1 MPADPAAPPPNRA
14 APNRPAPNRP
24 APNRPAPGL
33 PAAAPSG
40 SDSAVPGRG
49 SGVIHDIGYQRYT
62 GPRLGRWPVVGAL
75 YTHSLRAAF
84 GLGRTAKAKVF
95 PGLILTLAFGVAVVA
110 VAIRTQTG
118 EVAVSYLQFVDG
130 VGIPVL
136 LFLAVVAPELVC
148 RDLRSRVLPL
158 YFSRPLRRAD
168 YALAKLAAMVSA
180 VWLLLAGPL
189 LLMLLG
195 GVFAQTGG
203 ARGAWHEFTDF
214 LGGLGYAG
222 MTAVLLGAIAVPL
235 ASLSSR
241 RAVAAVIIVVA
252 FVVTTPIIG
261 VFDAVGGLRAKQL
274 IPLVNPITLLNGV
287 ESWIYRNNRLDV
299 GGYGPLYLAVA
310 VAVVVAC
317 AAALVARYRK
327 VAA

>member
-1 MPADPAAPPPNRA
+1 MASVEGA
-14 APNRPAPNRP
+14 
-24 APNRPAPGL
+24 L
-33 PAAAPSG
+33 P
-40 SDSAVPGRG
+40 R

-62 GPRLGRWPVVGAL
+62 GPRLGRRHITGAL
-75 YTHSLRAAF
+75 YVHSLRAAF
-84 GLGRTAKAKVF
+84 GLGRSAPAKIF
-95 PGLILTLAFGVAVVA
+95 PGIVVALAFAVAVVA

-118 EVAVSYLQFVDG
+118 EVVTYLQYVDG
-130 VGIPVL
+130 LGIPVL

-158 YFSRPLRRAD
+158 YFSRPLRRTD
-168 YALAKLAAMVSA
+168 YALAKLAAMISA

-189 LLMLLG
+189 LLMFLG

-203 ARGAWHEFTDF
+203 ASGAWREFRDF

-222 MTAVLLGAIAVPL
+222 MTAVVLGAFAVPL

-241 RAVAAVIIVVA
+241 RAVAAVVIVVS

-261 VFDAVGGLRAKQL
+261 VLDEVGGTTAQQL
-274 IPLVNPITLLNGV
+274 APLVNPVTLVNGL
-287 ESWIYRNNRLDV
+287 EAWIYRTSVLDI
-299 GGYGPLYLAVA
+299 GGYGPLYLVVA
-310 VAVVVAC
+310 VALVAGC
-317 AAALVARYRK
+317 TAALILRYRK